1 MIMQN
6 TTQQEEAVLTIP
18 RAKFEE
24 NPFQGYRSLRGKNYL
39 FPILEDKASVKF
51 VPRSL
56 AENDASYKQ
65 IIPYM
70 AVICKDEV
78 LIYERD
84 TSGSEDRLHGQLS
97 IGIGGHVNTEDDP
110 DDGLLAFLIGA
121 ARETKEEIQ
130 IDATIDDIAKSVY
143 GLVNDETNM
152 VGSVHLG
159 VCCVLVIQ
167 DESREQVLMS
177 CEGSLR
183 NPRFI
188 PIIELENPEIME
200 KLETWSKYFAMGYIQ
215 EHSVNG
221 KWHDASF
228 KERAGMLSI
237 SAASLA
243 SAATGYILEDTP
255 RAHMQARERVERA
268 IGEVLCLAEG
278 LYQCDDADPN
288 MVKMHSKAFFT
299 ELCNSLKY
307 QDNEGK

>member
-1 MIMQN
+1 MQN
-6 TTQQEEAVLTIP
+6 TTQQEEKVLTIT

-24 NPFQGYRSLRGKNYL
+24 NAFQGYRSLRGKNYL
-39 FPILEDKASVKF
+39 FPILEDKNNVQF
-51 VPRSL
+51 IPRSL

-70 AVICKDEV
+70 AVICKDEI

-84 TSGSEDRLHGQLS
+84 TSGSEERLHGQLS

-121 ARETKEEIQ
+121 SRETKEEIQ
-130 IDATIDDIAKSVY
+130 IDATIDDISKSVY
-143 GLVNDETNM
+143 GLVNDESSV

-177 CEGSLR
+177 CEGSLK
-183 NPRFI
+183 NPKFI
-188 PIIELENPEIME
+188 PIIELENPEIMLN
-200 KLETWSKYFAMGYIQ
+200 LETWSKYFAMGYIQ
-215 EHSVNG
+215 ERSVNG
-221 KWHDASF
+221 KWHDAGF

-237 SAASLA
+237 SAAGLA

-268 IGEVLCLAEG
+268 IGEVLCLSEG

-288 MVKMHSKAFFT
+288 AVKMHSRAFFG
-299 ELCNSLKY
+299 ELCKSLKY
-307 QDNEGK
+307 QDHES